1 MADNN
6 YITPIKF
13 PKFNLELPKNSFK
26 RIAYT
31 DPFPI
36 LHNLGLPWR
45 AYFDF
50 LNLQCLEA
58 VIMPQSSLEIHKDT
72 DDKGNPEDIWSLV
85 VCPNNDNCFLEIY
98 EETPE
103 TKLLTFKS
111 VSNLT
116 LTHLDPKTAKL
127 VDSWNMKDGACTFN
141 AGAYW
146 HTVRNP
152 TDNYIHMLSF
162 RSKKI
167 ESLNILK
174 KLIEPLV

>member
-13 PKFNLELPKNSFK
+13 PKFNLELPKNSVK

-31 DPFPI
+31 DPFSI
-36 LHNLGLPWR
+36 LYALGVPQCKR
-45 AYFDF
+45 FD
-50 LNLQCLEA
+50 LQCLEA
-58 VIMPQSSLEIHKDT
+58 LIIPQDFLEIHKDI
-72 DDKGNPEDIWSLV
+72 DNVGMPAVAWSLLF
-85 VCPNNDNCFLEIY
+85 CPNNNDNCYLEIY

>member
-1 MADNN
+1 MAGN

-13 PKFNLELPKNSFK
+13 PKFNLELLTNPINK
-26 RIAYT
+26 IAYT

-72 DDKGNPEDIWSLV
+72 DDEGNPEDIWSLV
-85 VCPNNDNCFLEIY
+85 VCPNNDDCFVEIY
-98 EETPE
+98 EKTSE
-103 TKLLTFKS
+103 TKLLTYKS
-111 VSNLT
+111 VSGFT
-116 LTHLDPKTAKL
+116 LNHLDPKTAKL
-127 VDSWNMKDGACTFN
+127 VDSWNVKDGACEFN
-141 AGAYW
+141 AGAHW

-152 TDNYIHMLSF
+152 TNKHIHLLSF

-167 ESLNILK
+167 GSINILK